1 MTQNGTDYAEPPKLE
16 NNRGIGEI
24 RFSDF
29 RGKSQIYK
37 SDFAEGDNHGYN
49 QYGYY
54 GYGNTSWGNSSGQ
67 FIFFQVAVMECFFLV
82 ELIQ

>member
-1 MTQNGTDYAEPPKLE
+1 MCHKMVQIMLNHLNVE

-37 SDFAEGDNHGYN
+37 TSDFAEGDNHGYN

-54 GYGNTSWGNSSGQ
+54 GYGNKQLG
-67 FIFFQVAVMECFFLV
+67 
-82 ELIQ
+82 